1 MASLQ
6 IATRGKMQTL
16 KEDST
21 TMYKS
26 VPSSDLSAGYGG
38 GLDLTRQGNLQH
50 FGRQQ
55 HMN

>member
-1 MASLQ
+1 
-6 IATRGKMQTL
+6 MQTQ